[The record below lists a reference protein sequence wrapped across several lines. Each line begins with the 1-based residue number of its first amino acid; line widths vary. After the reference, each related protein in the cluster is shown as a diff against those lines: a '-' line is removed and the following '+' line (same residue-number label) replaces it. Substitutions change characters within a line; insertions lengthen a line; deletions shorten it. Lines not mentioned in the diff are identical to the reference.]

1 MKSPSLIKSLAHAWR
16 GLRLCFKTER
26 SFRIQIAGTLMAF
39 GAAAVLPLETWE
51 RVMIVFVVMT
61 ILVLELI
68 NSSLERLVD
77 LVKPRLHEYV
87 GDIKDL
93 MAGAVLIAACA
104 AIVIGYL
111 LFSPHVIDSL
121 RRL

>member
-1 MKSPSLIKSLAHAWR
+1 
-16 GLRLCFKTER
+16 
-26 SFRIQIAGTLMAF
+26 MAF